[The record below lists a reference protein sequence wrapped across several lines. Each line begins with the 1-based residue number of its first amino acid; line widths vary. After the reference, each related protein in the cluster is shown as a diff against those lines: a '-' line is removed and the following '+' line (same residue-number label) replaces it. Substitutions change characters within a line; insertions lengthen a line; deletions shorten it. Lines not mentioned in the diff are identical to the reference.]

1 MLLGNPEEYLNKMA
15 DLLYQYGDYHILTS
29 NHVNQ
34 KGPSYDCIVPYIG
47 RGILTGG
54 PTWRLYRKIANPAYG
69 KKAVDAFSKVF
80 NVEGKDLARVLASK
94 DDKTFNVYFD
104 VLHCTTQSVCRLSK
118 EDSVN
123 VTNLEEVILGTQ
135 NMYTEMFSK
144 MTRWWLQIPLI
155 YWLTGNA
162 SKQGKFLNGVDGM
175 VSDMLKKRRKAIT
188 TAAPHDVFGVID
200 RFIFCGLKP
209 RSVCKN
215 CIRRFKKVYEE
226 IVEVLGTD
234 ATDVSEESL
243 KKLHYLDMVYKEVLR
258 YLSIAALIQR
268 KVEKDITIRNGELTI
283 PAGAVVVIPI
293 HELHRDPRFWDD
305 PYKVKPE
312 RFLPENSRERDPNA
326 FVPFSLGPMDC
337 LGRVYAT
344 ALIKTIVVQVL
355 RRVELEADGN
365 IEDLDLHIAISR
377 ANSLDRPWYRFWE
390 TLGHS
395 CAALKR
401 MTKWYLNIYPYYWFT
416 ECYRIQKN
424 FTEIMNEFCLGI
436 VKYREESLSKQENN
450 SVRSHISVVD
460 LFLLSQ
466 ELNEEELIQ
475 EIFTLFTA
483 VDLKLLVVM
492 IILFC
497 FQSQEASAKICSFL
511 CLMMAMHPECQ
522 ERLYE
527 EIQMVIGEMD
537 RPITDEDLK
546 RMPYLDMAY
555 KEVLRLF
562 PIGAMLQRTVKE
574 DIAISSHVIPAG
586 SALVIPIY
594 HLQRDRKFW
603 KNPEDFDPDRFSPE
617 NTLSRHPL

>member
-1 MLLGNPEEYLNKMA
+1 MIIWIPGCLAFMSFIYMIYWRWTHRRILKLASLVPGPPSLPILGNTLMLLGNPEEYLNKMA
-15 DLLYQYGDYHILTS
+15 DMLYQYGDYVKFWLGPELFIFVKNPLDIRHILTS

-104 VLHCTTQSVCRLSK
+104 VLHCTTQSVCQTLIGLSK

-135 NMYTEMFSK
+135 NIYTEMFSK

-162 SKQGKFLNGVDGM
+162 SKQGKFINEIDGM
-175 VSDMLKKRRKAIT
+175 VSDMLQKRRKAIT

-200 RFIFCGLKP
+200 RFIFCGLSDDEIKRQTFALFTTSQEASAKIASGVLLFLAHLP
-209 RSVCKN
+209 VWQ
-215 CIRRFKKVYEE
+215 KKVYEE

-365 IEDLDLHIAISR
+365 IEDLDLHIAISVKFAKGYNLR
-377 ANSLDRPWYRFWE
+377 ARP
-390 TLGHS
+390 
-395 CAALKR
+395 
-401 MTKWYLNIYPYYWFT
+401 
-416 ECYRIQKN
+416 
-424 FTEIMNEFCLGI
+424 
-436 VKYREESLSKQENN
+436 
-450 SVRSHISVVD
+450 
-460 LFLLSQ
+460 
-466 ELNEEELIQ
+466 
-475 EIFTLFTA
+475 
-483 VDLKLLVVM
+483 
-492 IILFC
+492 
-497 FQSQEASAKICSFL
+497 
-511 CLMMAMHPECQ
+511 
-522 ERLYE
+522 
-527 EIQMVIGEMD
+527 
-537 RPITDEDLK
+537 
-546 RMPYLDMAY
+546 
-555 KEVLRLF
+555 
-562 PIGAMLQRTVKE
+562 
-574 DIAISSHVIPAG
+574 
-586 SALVIPIY
+586 
-594 HLQRDRKFW
+594 RK
-603 KNPEDFDPDRFSPE
+603 
-617 NTLSRHPL
+617 